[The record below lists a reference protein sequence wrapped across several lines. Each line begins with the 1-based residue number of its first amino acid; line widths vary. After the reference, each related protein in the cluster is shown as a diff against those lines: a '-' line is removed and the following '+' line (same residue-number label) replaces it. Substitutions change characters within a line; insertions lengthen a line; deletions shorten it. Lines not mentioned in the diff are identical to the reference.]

1 SNMVNMIFCLIT
13 VLSLGSA
20 SDASLIFD
28 ADNVKVTPGESL
40 TLSCGVKQ
48 EFILCIWDHEDGRSV
63 QAKDVH
69 SGFHPG
75 MRAPEDLTDNQC
87 GIVINSVSVEDS
99 GKWTCRVFLTSGGE
113 LRNTKVVEACHDP
126 FIVVG
131 SECLYFHEGHTNWTT
146 ARDYCRSLSNS
157 QYTSD
162 LATVDSCEQLGDIY
176 QHVVME
182 YGLVWHWL
190 GGSDEYEESGWHWV
204 TGGTV
209 PRSVPFWYPGR
220 PTIDT
225 SVNCLSMHS
234 QTGYLYDH
242 ECNLNGSFICEEFPF
257 TL

>member
-1 SNMVNMIFCLIT
+1 MSR
-13 VLSLGSA
+13 SLH
-20 SDASLIFD
+20 
-28 ADNVKVTPGESL
+28 
-40 TLSCGVKQ
+40 SCGK
-48 EFILCIWDHEDGRSV
+48 
-63 QAKDVH
+63 
-69 SGFHPG
+69 
-75 MRAPEDLTDNQC
+75 
-87 GIVINSVSVEDS
+87 
-99 GKWTCRVFLTSGGE
+99 RV
-113 LRNTKVVEACHDP
+113 
-126 FIVVG
+126 
-131 SECLYFHEGHTNWTT
+131 LYFHEGYTNWTT

-257 TL
+257 TV